1 MRLIRHATFST
12 SIAILCLVAV
22 GRASAEDFPKGTFTL
37 KGPDDKVASITFDGK
52 GKLSVK
58 VDDEDIVQCDY
69 KVTKDQVEFSNET
82 GPRAN
87 SDAKPG
93 TYKWK
98 LTGKKLTFTKIKDD
112 SQGRAEA
119 LTFGTWEK
127 KE

>member
-1 MRLIRHATFST
+1 MRRIHHATFST
-12 SIAILCLVAV
+12 SIAIICLCVV
-22 GRASAEDFPKGTFTL
+22 GPASAEDFPKGTFTL
-37 KGPDDKVASITFDGK
+37 KGPDDKVATITFDGK
-52 GKLSVK
+52 GKLSVTI
-58 VDDEDIVQCDY
+58 DGDEIVQCDY

-82 GPRAN
+82 GPKGN

-112 SQGRAEA
+112 SHGRAEA